1 MHKIQF
7 LLEFCPRPSMGVEL
21 TALPR
26 SPIAGFKRPILLR
39 EGRNGRG
46 GNVELEFHHTSE

>member
-1 MHKIQF
+1 MV
-7 LLEFCPRPSMGVEL
+7 VEL